1 MKATVFEIKR
11 FAVHDG
17 DGIRTTVFL
26 KGCPL
31 KCLWCHNPEGLY
43 TPKILAYYEHKCIL
57 CGECASVCQRGA
69 HRIEEVKHIF
79 DREKCIGCGECES
92 ACFADAL
99 KLYGKEMSAEE
110 LIPILSEDKEFYENS
125 GGGVTV
131 SGGECLLYPDFVAE
145 LLSGLK
151 AIGINTAVDTSGAV
165 PREAIDKVL
174 PYTDTFLYD
183 IKAVSSEVH
192 KRCTGRSNAMV
203 IDNLKYISSLGKR
216 IEIRYP
222 FVPGFNDGEAED
234 IAKLISELETVVG
247 IRVLPYHNYAGSK
260 YAALGME
267 NTLPENTPTKESLD
281 GAKNIFRS
289 YGIKVI
295 D

>member
-69 HRIEEVKHIF
+69 HRIEEGKHIF

-145 LLSGLK
+145 LLSWLK